1 MGKLLMEIFL
11 SKKKNK
17 NKGERRM
24 ALAESITAIGSIM
37 TAWTNVATEGIKL
50 PVDIWSTIF
59 NVVTG

>member
-1 MGKLLMEIFL
+1 
-11 SKKKNK
+11 
-17 NKGERRM
+17 M

>member
-11 SKKKNK
+11 SKKNK

-24 ALAESITAIGSIM
+24 ALAELITAIGSIM
-37 TAWTNVATEGIKL
+37 TAWTNVATEVIKL

-59 NVVTG
+59 NAVTG